1 MPDESLKLGDAVKDG
16 VIHAILKGGS
26 NVIVRMPDGTFKL
39 VPVAELKK
47 E

>member
-1 MPDESLKLGDAVKDG
+1 MPDERFKLGDKVEGG
-16 VIHAILKGGS
+16 VIHAILPGGH
-26 NVIVRMPDGTFKL
+26 NVLVRMSDGTVKL